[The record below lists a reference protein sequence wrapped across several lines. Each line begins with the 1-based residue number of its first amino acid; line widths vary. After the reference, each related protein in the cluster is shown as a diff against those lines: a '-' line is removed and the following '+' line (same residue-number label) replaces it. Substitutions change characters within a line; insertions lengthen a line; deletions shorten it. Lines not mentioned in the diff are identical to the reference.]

1 MKPRANDTIRRMPP
15 ESVDEYIAQ
24 ATPEA
29 RERLEKLRATIRS
42 VVPDATETISY
53 QMPAFRAEG
62 RMLVWYAVFRDH
74 SSLFPAN
81 DRVVEALGDEIRP
94 YLSGRGTIR
103 FPFGQP
109 IPESLVR
116 RVVEVRLEENRAEA
130 RRRESAKR
138 SRGER

>member
-1 MKPRANDTIRRMPP
+1 MAPAT
-15 ESVDEYIAQ
+15 VDEYFAQ

-29 RERLEKLRATIRS
+29 RERLGKLRTAIRS

-62 RMLVWYAVFRDH
+62 RMLVWYAAFRGH

-81 DRVVEALGDEIRP
+81 ARVVEALGDELKP

-103 FPFGQP
+103 FPLDEP
-109 IPESLVR
+109 IPEALVR

-130 RRRESAKR
+130 GQRESAKR